1 MTLDCLWTATE
12 LRKATGGRLVG
23 GDNWSVTGVSIDSRT
38 LEPGDLF
45 VALKGPNSDGH
56 DYVAAARESG
66 AAGVLVEQATDDGLP
81 ALVVEN
87 SSEAL
92 AALGL
97 TARARSDARIIAVTG
112 SVGKTSTKEALR
124 FALGRGKPTHAS
136 ARSYNNDI
144 GVPLSLARMPEHS
157 AFGVF
162 EIGMNHAGEITPLSR
177 MVRPHVVIITAIEE
191 VHIEFFDSIEDI
203 ADAKAEIFAGL
214 EEGGTA
220 ILNRDNPM
228 FGRLEAAARK
238 AGIAHIV
245 TFGFSDEADVYP
257 LRTKILDDMS
267 CVTAQVRDQAITYKV
282 GAPGRHWV
290 MNSLAILAAVQA
302 VGGDLGLAGL
312 ALAEMAP
319 VQGRGQR
326 HPVALGPGSVFW
338 VIDESYN
345 ANPASMRAAL
355 ETLGNVSV
363 DNNGRRGHGRAYM
376 GRRIA
381 ILGDMKELGDAGPRM
396 HGDLAGPIEENG
408 IDLVVTVGDL
418 MEHLAKRLPGH
429 MHLGHA
435 GRAREIMDIIR
446 PAIEPNDVIMVKGSQ
461 SMGMAKIVE
470 ALMALGQ
477 KPHARVAR
485 G

>member
-1 MTLDCLWTATE
+1 MTQDCLWTAADMVN
-12 LRKATGGRLVG
+12 ATGARPVG
-23 GDNWSVTGVSIDSRT
+23 GADWAVTGVSIDSRT

-56 DYVAAARESG
+56 DYLATARDAG
-66 AAGVLVEQATDDGLP
+66 AVGALVEEAPDDGFP

-92 AALGL
+92 VALGL
-97 TARARSDARIIAVTG
+97 AARARTDARIIAVTG

-136 ARSYNNDI
+136 DRSYNNDI

-177 MVRPHVVIITAIEE
+177 MVRPHVVIITGVEE
-191 VHIEFFDSIEDI
+191 VHREFFDSIEEI

-220 ILNRDNPM
+220 ILNRDNAM
-228 FGRLEAAARK
+228 FERLKAAARK
-238 AGIAHIV
+238 AGVANIV
-245 TFGFSDEADVYP
+245 TFGFSEDADVHT

-267 CVTAQVRDQAITYKV
+267 CVTAQVRDQVITYKV

-290 MNSLAILAAVQA
+290 INSLAVLAAVQA

-312 ALAEMAP
+312 ALADMAP

-326 HPVALGPGSVFW
+326 HPVALGPSSVFW

-345 ANPASMRAAL
+345 ANPASMRAAF
-355 ETLGNVSV
+355 ETLGNVSLGN
-363 DNNGRRGHGRAYM
+363 DGRRGHGRAFA

-381 ILGDMKELGDAGPRM
+381 VLGDMKELGDAGPRM
-396 HGDLAGPIEENG
+396 HGDLAGPLQENS

-418 MEHLAKRLPGH
+418 MQELATRLPGH
-429 MHLGHA
+429 MHLGHVA
-435 GRAREIMDIIR
+435 HAKEAVDILR
-446 PAIEPNDVIMVKGSQ
+446 PVIEPNDVIMIKGSQ
-461 SMGMAKIVE
+461 SMGMVKIVE
-470 ALMALGQ
+470 ALIALGQ
-477 KPHARVAR
+477 QPQARAAR